1 MNYKPGDKLIFI
13 DESSYG
19 GKKKAYC
26 GKIAKVVRV
35 DEAYIYV
42 WFPEIGDI
50 NEYFGDAKFTN
61 WNTPEVGGG
70 FSEDMFRRATKLEL
84 ALK

>member
-13 DESSYG
+13 DESTYG
-19 GKKKAYC
+19 GKKKAYF

-35 DEAYIYV
+35 DEYFIYV
-42 WFPEIGDI
+42 WFPEIGNI

-61 WNTPEVGGG
+61 WNTPEIGGG
-70 FSEDMFRRATKLEL
+70 FRPEQFERYTKLGQ